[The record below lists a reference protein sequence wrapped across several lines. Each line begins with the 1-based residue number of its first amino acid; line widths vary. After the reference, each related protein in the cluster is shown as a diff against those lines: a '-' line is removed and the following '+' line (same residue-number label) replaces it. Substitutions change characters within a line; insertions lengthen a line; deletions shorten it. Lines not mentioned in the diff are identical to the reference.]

1 MPTEQSDQKTCP
13 EPAADVLAQLRGVYK
28 RFGQIEALRGVDLA
42 IYQGEVVALLGP
54 NGAGKTTTISILLGV
69 RRPDRGE
76 AWLFG
81 YPPHLPQSRRKV
93 GATPQDTGFPGA
105 LTVAEVV
112 ELVRTHYQQHV
123 PTAAVLERFGLL
135 DLAHRQTGGL
145 SGGQKRRLAVA
156 LAFAGNP
163 QAVFLDEPT
172 TGLDV
177 EARHG
182 LWAVIRGYARD
193 GGTVLLTTH
202 NMDEAEALASRVV
215 VLDHGQI
222 LTEGSVE
229 AIKARVQL
237 TRVRFQA
244 EGLPQLPG
252 IVQIEQEDRLYT
264 LYTTDA
270 DVLVRDLV
278 RQGVAFTGLE
288 VRPVTLE
295 EAFLN
300 LTRGAV

>member
-1 MPTEQSDQKTCP
+1 MK
-13 EPAADVLAQLRGVYK
+13 PAADALAQLHGVYK
-28 RFGQIEALRGVDLA
+28 RFGAIEALRGVDLA
-42 IYQGEVVALLGP
+42 IHQGEVVALLGP

-76 AWLFG
+76 VRLFG
-81 YPPHLPQSRRKV
+81 HPPHLPQSRGNV
-93 GATPQDTGFPGA
+93 GATPQDTGFPSS
-105 LTVAEVV
+105 LTVSEVV
-112 ELVRTHYQQHV
+112 ELVRTHYARPL
-123 PTAAVLERFGLL
+123 PTLEILQRFGLL
-135 DLAHRQTGGL
+135 ELAPRQTGGL
-145 SGGQKRRLAVA
+145 SGGEKRRLAIA

-182 LWAVIRGYARD
+182 LWAAIRSYVHD

-222 LTEGSVE
+222 LAEGSVQ
-229 AIKARVQL
+229 AIRARVQL
-237 TRVRFQA
+237 TCVRFRA
-244 EGLPQLPG
+244 EDLPELPG
-252 IVQIEQEDRLYT
+252 IVQIEQENQLYT

-270 DVLVRDLV
+270 DALVRGLV
-278 RQGVAFTGLE
+278 RQGVAFVGLE

>member
-1 MPTEQSDQKTCP
+1 MPTEQSDQTARP

-42 IYQGEVVALLGP
+42 VRQGEVVALLGP
-54 NGAGKTTTISILLGV
+54 NGAGKTTTINILLGV

-81 YPPHLPQSRRKV
+81 HPPHLPQSRSHV

-105 LTVAEVV
+105 LTVTEVV
-112 ELVRTHYQQHV
+112 ELVRTHYPLPL
-123 PTAAVLERFGLL
+123 PTDAVLERFGLL
-135 DLAHRQTGGL
+135 NLAHRQTGGL
-145 SGGQKRRLAVA
+145 SGGEKRRLAVA
-156 LAFAGNP
+156 LAFSGNP
-163 QAVFLDEPT
+163 RAVFLDEPT

-177 EARHG
+177 EVRH
-182 LWAVIRGYARD
+182 AVWTAIRSYVRD

-222 LTEGSVE
+222 LAEGSVE

-237 TRVRFQA
+237 TRVRFRA
-244 EGLPQLPG
+244 EGLPQLSG
-252 IVQIEQEDRLYT
+252 IVQSEQENRLYT

-278 RQGVAFTGLE
+278 RQEVAFAGLE

>member
-1 MPTEQSDQKTCP
+1 MHTEQRDQKTCP

-28 RFGQIEALRGVDLA
+28 RFGHIEALRGVDLT
-42 IYQGEVVALLGP
+42 IHQGEVVALLGP
-54 NGAGKTTTISILLGV
+54 NGAGKTTTISILLGM

-81 YPPHLPQSRRKV
+81 HPPHLPHSRRNV
-93 GATPQDTGFPGA
+93 GATPQETGFPGA
-105 LTVAEVV
+105 LTVTEVV
-112 ELVRTHYQQHV
+112 ELVRTHFPQPL

-135 DLAHRQTGGL
+135 DLAQRQTGGL
-145 SGGQKRRLAVA
+145 SGGERRRLAVA

-163 QAVFLDEPT
+163 GAVFLDEPT

-177 EARHG
+177 EVRH
-182 LWAVIRGYARD
+182 AVWTAIRSYVRD

-202 NMDEAEALASRVV
+202 NMDGAEALASRVV

-222 LTEGSVE
+222 LAEGSVE

-237 TRVRFQA
+237 TRVRFHA
-244 EGLPQLPG
+244 EGLPPLPG
-252 IVQIEQEDRLYT
+252 IVQSEEENHVYT

-270 DVLVRDLV
+270 DALVRDLV
-278 RQGVAFTGLE
+278 QQGVAFAGLE
-288 VRPVTLE
+288 VRLVTLE

-300 LTRGAV
+300 LTRGVV